1 MIFKYEEVR
10 DERKNQIASNTN
22 IRLNN
27 VNPSGE
33 NVVPDNL
40 KNHAN
45 FIICG
50 GRGPSAG
57 GRPPVAVRR
66 LPSARGRPP
75 VAVRWMLGLNVSAQR
90 LFRR

>member
-50 GRGPSAG
+50 GRGPSA
-57 GRPPVAVRR
+57 
-66 LPSARGRPP
+66 RGRPLDAGP
-75 VAVRWMLGLNVSAQR
+75 ERLCPTAISTLNQARGTSSQR
-90 LFRR
+90 GCLSQHF